1 MRREVRKSGG
11 KEGEGERGGNDC
23 EICFQ
28 KVIPP
33 TLSASNPT
41 LVSGVKSCHQSKGNR
56 LTKLFFQNSMYVFQI
71 KFFRIVF

>member
-1 MRREVRKSGG
+1 MERRER
-11 KEGEGERGGNDC
+11 ERGGNDC

-41 LVSGVKSCHQSKGNR
+41 LVSGVKSCHQAKGNR
-56 LTKLFFQNSMYVFQI
+56 LTKLFFLKKICMYSEKNLLELFSEN
-71 KFFRIVF
+71 